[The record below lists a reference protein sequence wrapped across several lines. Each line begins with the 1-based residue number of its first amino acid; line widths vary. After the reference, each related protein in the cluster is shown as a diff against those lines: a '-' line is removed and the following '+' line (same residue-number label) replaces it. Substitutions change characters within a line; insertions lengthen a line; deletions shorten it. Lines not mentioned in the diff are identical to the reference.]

1 MIFDFLKRGKTKK
14 RSNSSSDFAPVISS
28 TAFYNIFNGYLDP
41 MRASTVYACV
51 KVLGESIAML
61 PWEVF
66 KYGSNKNA
74 DGTPSSY
81 PPKYE
86 QWDHPLNNCLL
97 KKANPNLS
105 AIAFRMFMM
114 RSLVLTGDAYAYV
127 VRDSRD
133 RCVELWALD
142 PRRVAVTLREDGTL
156 RYDVSFLNGKYIPDC
171 PRDQLFHVQIN
182 PGDEYGM
189 HGVNPIALQR
199 RLLNIDDNAIDSLV
213 TQYNNGINTN
223 LSISMPDGIFLEGD
237 RFTRLQKQI
246 NESYAGVKNSGKPLL
261 LEGGLKAQPL
271 GISNKDSQFL
281 ELYQFT
287 QEQICKIF
295 RVPPHMIG
303 DLTHATFSNI
313 EHQSIEFLNYCLTPY
328 IKAFEEA
335 AYSDLLNESEK
346 EKYTTSFDTT
356 YFERGDRASR
366 FASYN
371 TGIQNGIYS
380 ANEVRAM
387 EDMAPREGGDVY
399 LTPLNMVPSGDDSNT
414 DKEQKEA
421 KEEDEKNG
429 TK

>member
-1 MIFDFLKRGKTKK
+1 
-14 RSNSSSDFAPVISS
+14 
-28 TAFYNIFNGYLDP
+28 
-41 MRASTVYACV
+41 
-51 KVLGESIAML
+51 
-61 PWEVF
+61 
-66 KYGSNKNA
+66 
-74 DGTPSSY
+74 
-81 PPKYE
+81 
-86 QWDHPLNNCLL
+86 
-97 KKANPNLS
+97 
-105 AIAFRMFMM
+105 
-114 RSLVLTGDAYAYV
+114 
-127 VRDSRD
+127 
-133 RCVELWALD
+133 
-142 PRRVAVTLREDGTL
+142 
-156 RYDVSFLNGKYIPDC
+156 
-171 PRDQLFHVQIN
+171 
-182 PGDEYGM
+182 M

-346 EKYTTSFDTT
+346 ET
-356 YFERGDRASR
+356 
-366 FASYN
+366 
-371 TGIQNGIYS
+371 IQLHLIPPTLNVVTEPQDLLPTIPVFRTEFTQQMKS
-380 ANEVRAM
+380 EQWKIWLLVRVEM
-387 EDMAPREGGDVY
+387 FI
-399 LTPLNMVPSGDDSNT
+399 
-414 DKEQKEA
+414 
-421 KEEDEKNG
+421 
-429 TK
+429 